1 MNEMNGTSYYEYL
14 NEARLMGSRCESCS
28 ALFVPPRPLCPSCH
42 GTKMAWEEMSGDAEL
57 AAFTSVYIAP
67 TAMIDAGYGRTNPY
81 CAGIVE
87 LAEGP
92 MVSAQILGVD
102 PEDPA
107 SIEVG
112 MPLRATF
119 IDRGEASFL
128 GFEPVI

>member
-1 MNEMNGTSYYEYL
+1 MNEMSGTSYYEYL

-28 ALFVPPRPLCPSCH
+28 ALYIPPRPLCPSCH
-42 GTKMAWEEMSGDAEL
+42 GTEMAWEEMSGDGEL

-81 CAGIVE
+81 CAGIVK

-107 SIEVG
+107 RIEIG
-112 MPLRATF
+112 TPMRATF

>member
-1 MNEMNGTSYYEYL
+1 MNEMNGNSYYEYL